1 MLLFSTKA
9 INICPPKS
17 QKLVAEPITTHST
30 CKHFFPAFFRRYTG
44 QTCAAGIGALSNQ
57 HLDRH
62 LRLYRISRR
71 PHTSAAKLSGRSRVS
86 SSLPITHRFLM
97 RVISENCEHCTR
109 ICVGLL
115 KRARESTPAV
125 LGFDIEWSV
134 RPSEPRRQVSLL
146 QLSARDGYTVL
157 FHLKYDERRPGI
169 MPKALK
175 ELLVND
181 TVQLV
186 SLVYCFKARSVTR
199 KRTIRPDDVNN
210 IKESRDAS

>member
-1 MLLFSTKA
+1 MCCGDRSVVQSTLGPA
-9 INICPPKS
+9 SEAVPDFAS
-17 QKLVAEPITTHST
+17 STYFGGEAERSLPSLE
-30 CKHFFPAFFRRYTG
+30 FPAHN
-44 QTCAAGIGALSNQ
+44 S
-57 HLDRH
+57 
-62 LRLYRISRR
+62 
-71 PHTSAAKLSGRSRVS
+71 
-86 SSLPITHRFLM
+86 PILM
-97 RVISENCEHCTR
+97 RVVSENCEHCTR